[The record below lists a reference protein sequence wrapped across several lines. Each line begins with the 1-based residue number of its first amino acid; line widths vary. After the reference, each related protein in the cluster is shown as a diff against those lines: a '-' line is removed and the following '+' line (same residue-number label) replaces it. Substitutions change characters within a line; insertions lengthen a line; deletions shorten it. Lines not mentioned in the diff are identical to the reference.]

1 MKLKSGLTLPGPSEP
16 FSQTPH
22 ELKLQPESLEKPVP
36 VGALLG
42 RLASIVEPSPRH
54 YHPQPLEISAQGA
67 LRLTS
72 CAGTP

>member
-16 FSQTPH
+16 FSQTRH
-22 ELKLQPESLEKPVP
+22 ELKLQPDSLEKSVP

-54 YHPQPLEISAQGA
+54 IMLNP
-67 LRLTS
+67 
-72 CAGTP
+72 